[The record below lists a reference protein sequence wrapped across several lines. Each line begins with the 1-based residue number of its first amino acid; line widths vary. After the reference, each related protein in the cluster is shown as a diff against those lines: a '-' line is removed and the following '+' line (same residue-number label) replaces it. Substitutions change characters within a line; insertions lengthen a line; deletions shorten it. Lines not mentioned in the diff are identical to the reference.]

1 MFFMRPLASL
11 LCLIGLL
18 PGQTPDAVTFRS
30 AVTQVRVDV
39 LASNNRGPVANLTRD
54 DFEVLDEGQPVR
66 FNSFDQEKANLQILL
81 LLDVSGSMRSFLEQ
95 IGRRAQSLLSSL
107 REGDLAGVMIFTKET
122 DYLMPFSG
130 NMGRVASAIEQALRP
145 GLMPSGTSIN
155 AALADAAAAFRE
167 KPNLTARRAIF
178 ILTDNKGLNYRVP
191 DDEVLRQLFG
201 ADTVLNAIVTNNAE
215 PPKPAR
221 VKAVVNP
228 DFSWA
233 DVFRLSA
240 ETGGEVLRTGRADE
254 ALARLLD
261 NMRQRYLLTYDAPA
275 APPGQFRRI
284 TVSLTPAARK
294 RLGNVQLR
302 ARRGYY
308 TGS

>member
-30 AVTQVRVDV
+30 GVTQVRVDV
-39 LASNNRGPVANLTRD
+39 LASNNRGPVASLTRD

-66 FNSFDQEKANLQILL
+66 LNSFDQEQANLQILL

-95 IGRRAQSLLSSL
+95 IGRRAQSLLSRM
-107 REGDLAGVMIFTKET
+107 REGDRAGVMIFTKET

-130 NMGRVASAIEQALRP
+130 NMDRVASAIEQALRP

-155 AALADAAAAFRE
+155 AALVDAAAAFRE
-167 KPNLTARRAIF
+167 EPNLAGRRAIF

-191 DDEVLRQLFG
+191 DDEVLRQLSS
-201 ADTVLNAIVTNNAE
+201 ADTVLNAIVTKNAE

-221 VKAVVNP
+221 VKAIVNP

-240 ETGGEVLRTGRADE
+240 ETGGEVLRTDRADE
-254 ALARLLD
+254 ALIRLLD
-261 NMRQRYLLTYDAPA
+261 NMRQRYLLTYDAPP

-284 TVSLTPAARK
+284 SVSLTPAARK

-302 ARRGYY
+302 ARTGYY

>member
-1 MFFMRPLASL
+1 
-11 LCLIGLL
+11 
-18 PGQTPDAVTFRS
+18 
-30 AVTQVRVDV
+30 
-39 LASNNRGPVANLTRD
+39 
-54 DFEVLDEGQPVR
+54 
-66 FNSFDQEKANLQILL
+66 
-81 LLDVSGSMRSFLEQ
+81 
-95 IGRRAQSLLSSL
+95 
-107 REGDLAGVMIFTKET
+107 
-122 DYLMPFSG
+122 MPFSG
-130 NMGRVASAIEQALRP
+130 NMHRVASAIEQALRP

-155 AALADAAAAFRE
+155 AALVDAAAAFRE
-167 KPNLTARRAIF
+167 EPNLAGRRAIF

-201 ADTVLNAIVTNNAE
+201 ADTVLNAIVTKNAE

-221 VKAVVNP
+221 VKAIVNP

-240 ETGGEVLRTGRADE
+240 ETGGEVLRTDRADE
-254 ALARLLD
+254 ALIRLLD
-261 NMRQRYLLTYDAPA
+261 NMRQRYLLTYDAPP

-302 ARRGYY
+302 ARTGYY